1 MRDYPLALRHASGR
15 TADVLYNAS
24 VYRDAEGNVLG
35 VFAAARDITER
46 KRAEAIVLQNVA
58 RAEELARLKSR
69 FVSMAS
75 HELRTP
81 IANILLACDLLKN
94 FGGAMPAERSEAVLS
109 GLMAGVTS
117 MVRTLDDLLLAGK
130 IEEGKLPYTP
140 ARFALLDF
148 LKRCC
153 LEVQPDLTLPSR
165 IEIGFR
171 DAGLGIT
178 ADERLLHHVL
188 KNLLENALKYSPPD
202 TKVELGVE
210 VGPGSLTLSVRDRGI
225 GVPEAERK
233 FLFDAFSRASN
244 VGDRP
249 GSGLGLFIAQKCAQ
263 AHGGRMRYAPQP
275 SGSVFSVAIPLSA
288 PAGLNPVI

>member
-1 MRDYPLALRHASGR
+1 
-15 TADVLYNAS
+15 
-24 VYRDAEGNVLG
+24 VLG
-35 VFAAARDITER
+35 VFAAAHDITER

-81 IANILLACDLLKN
+81 IANILLACELLKN
-94 FGGAMPAERSEAVLS
+94 FGSAMPAERSQSVLS
-109 GLMAGVTS
+109 GLMTGVTS

-140 ARFALLDF
+140 DRFALLDF

-153 LEVQPDLTLPSR
+153 REVQPDLAVPPR

-178 ADERLLHHVL
+178 ADEGLLHHIL

-202 TKVELGVE
+202 TVVELGVE
-210 VGPGSLTLSVRDRGI
+210 AGPDSLTLSVRDRGI
-225 GVPEAERK
+225 GVPEAERP

-263 AHGGRMRYAPQP
+263 AHGGQLRYAPQP
-275 SGSVFSVAIPLSA
+275 DGSVFSVTIPLA
-288 PAGLNPVI
+288 TIG